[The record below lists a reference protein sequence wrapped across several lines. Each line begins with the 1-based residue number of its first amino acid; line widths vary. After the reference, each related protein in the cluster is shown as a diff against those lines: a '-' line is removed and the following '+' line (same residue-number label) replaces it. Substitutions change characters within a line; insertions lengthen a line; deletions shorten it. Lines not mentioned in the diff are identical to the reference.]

1 MSKEKKLS
9 NAIMAKKW
17 GLDILNNLLFGYEY
31 IFHYYSIFVQ
41 SRIINNFDYAPEH
54 TRPIFMAIAK
64 LTYFKFRSKLQ
75 L

>member
-9 NAIMAKKW
+9 NTIMAKKW
-17 GLDILNNLLFGYEY
+17 GLDILNNLLFGYED
-31 IFHYYSIFVQ
+31 IFHLYSIFVQ
-41 SRIINNFDYAPEH
+41 STIINNFDYAPEH

-64 LTYFKFRSKLQ
+64 FAYFKLRPKLQ